1 MSGTLLGIVALL
13 LTTAAIALWIRAIK
27 TVAVGSSRIW
37 YIGVF
42 VVTTCISIASFS
54 LGSHWVGD
62 ISAGLSIFVAMF
74 FFLTAAIGPQKVGA
88 GALTVGSMLPPFSGN
103 DEHGNHF
110 DSSQLMGQ
118 PVLIKFFRG
127 HW

>member
-1 MSGTLLGIVALL
+1 MIGTMLGIVALIM
-13 LTTAAIALWIRAIK
+13 TAVAIALWIRAIR

-37 YIGVF
+37 YIVVF
-42 VVTTCISIASFS
+42 VITTCMSIATFS

-62 ISAGLSIFVAMF
+62 VSAGLSIFVAAF
-74 FFLTAAIGPQKVGA
+74 FFLTAAIGPQKTHA
-88 GALTVGSMLPPFSGN
+88 DAIEVGSMLPQFSGN
-103 DEHGNHF
+103 DEHGEGF
-110 DSSQLMGQ
+110 DSGQLAGQ